1 MIFCRKKPLAHRR
14 VDKRVNTRVHKTE
27 FKRAHESAQ
36 AKPLEKARATEAFRL
51 AALAFFAVMASC
63 TSLPEPDITAQTE
76 SSLPELVFEP
86 ASEAEPTQEYGAF
99 TEEQLYR
106 AIAGELEANSGD
118 IAAAGDSYLDLAL
131 GTKDL
136 GVILRAVQFA
146 SITNDTNAL
155 LQLGLVWASVD
166 PTDPQP
172 QLLLAIEYLEAGAF
186 DRAIPRMARV
196 LELGGSIDF
205 SALSSRTGQLNP
217 RSRAKLIQALEP
229 LLTQFPDD
237 DSLALARVQL
247 LAQSGEYDAALTA
260 LDTARSQVM
269 QIAGTVLLETQ
280 ILQNMGRADDAAR
293 VMRAGV
299 KVFDTDPILRANLA
313 RLYVSQEKFDDA
325 LEQYAILI
333 AQDAENWE
341 AVYAKALV
349 YLEIEEYGEA
359 ESLFQRLNDS
369 GERVDESRY
378 YLATS
383 FERQGQLER
392 AIDNYRLVSIGT
404 NNFLGAQQQATRL
417 SIALGRVDAAHDW
430 LQRVSRG
437 QPRLEVLF
445 INMEAQLLQQAGLP
459 AKAKQLIDRSLNR
472 YPGEV
477 DLLFARVIYFDSIK
491 DLDSSEADLRS
502 IIAIKPDDARA
513 LNHLGY
519 MLADQ
524 TTRYEEALTL
534 LESAIALN
542 PGDPA
547 TTDSLAWAQYKLGRY
562 EDALQNIRRA
572 FAVFP
577 DPEVASHMGEILWV
591 MGRRDEALAVWQRA
605 LEDAPGDPL
614 VTEAMQR
621 LQTQA
626 SQDESG

>member
-1 MIFCRKKPLAHRR
+1 MIFSRKQPLA
-14 VDKRVNTRVHKTE
+14 
-27 FKRAHESAQ
+27 
-36 AKPLEKARATEAFRL
+36 EKACATEAFRL
-51 AALAFFAVMASC
+51 AAFAFFAVMASC
-63 TSLPEPDITAQTE
+63 TSLPEPEIMAQPE
-76 SSLPELVFEP
+76 SSLPKLVSEP
-86 ASEAEPTQEYGAF
+86 ASEAEPNQEYGAF

-106 AIAGELEANSGD
+106 AIVGELEANSGD

-146 SITNDTNAL
+146 SIANDTNAL
-155 LQLGLVWASVD
+155 LQLGLVWASVY

-217 RSRAKLIQALEP
+217 QSRAQLIKALEP
-229 LLTQFPDD
+229 LFTQFPDD
-237 DSLALARVQL
+237 DSLALAQVQL

-260 LDTARSQVM
+260 LDTARAQVT
-269 QIAGTVLLETQ
+269 QTAGTVLLETQ

-299 KVFDTDPILRANLA
+299 KVFDTDPILRASLA
-313 RLYVSQEKFDDA
+313 RLYISQDKFDDA
-325 LEQYAILI
+325 LEQYTILI

-349 YLEIEEYGEA
+349 HLEIEEYGEA
-359 ESLFQRLNDS
+359 ESLFQRLIVS

-417 SIALGRVDAAHDW
+417 SIALGAVDAAHDW

-459 AKAKQLIDRSLNR
+459 AKAKQLLDRSLNR

-491 DLDSSEADLRS
+491 DLASSEADLRS

-577 DPEVASHMGEILWV
+577 DPEVASHMGEILWM

-605 LEDAPGDPL
+605 LEGAPDDPL

-626 SQDESG
+626 SEDESE

>member
-1 MIFCRKKPLAHRR
+1 MIFSRKQPLA
-14 VDKRVNTRVHKTE
+14 
-27 FKRAHESAQ
+27 
-36 AKPLEKARATEAFRL
+36 EKACATEAFRL
-51 AALAFFAVMASC
+51 AAFAFFAVMASC
-63 TSLPEPDITAQTE
+63 TSLPEPEIMAQPE
-76 SSLPELVFEP
+76 SSLPKLVSEP
-86 ASEAEPTQEYGAF
+86 ASEAEPNQEYGAF

-106 AIAGELEANSGD
+106 AIVGELEANSGD

-146 SITNDTNAL
+146 SIANDTNAL

-217 RSRAKLIQALEP
+217 QSRAQLIKALEP
-229 LLTQFPDD
+229 LFTQFPDD
-237 DSLALARVQL
+237 DSLALAQVQL

-260 LDTARSQVM
+260 LDTARAQVT
-269 QIAGTVLLETQ
+269 QTAGTVLLETQ

-299 KVFDTDPILRANLA
+299 KVFDTDPILRASLA
-313 RLYVSQEKFDDA
+313 RLYISQDKFDDA
-325 LEQYAILI
+325 LEQYTILI

-349 YLEIEEYGEA
+349 HLEIEEYGEA
-359 ESLFQRLNDS
+359 ESLFQRLIDS

-404 NNFLGAQQQATRL
+404 KDFLGAQQQATRL
-417 SIALGRVDAAHDW
+417 SIALGAVDAAHDW

-445 INMEAQLLQQAGLP
+445 VNMEAQLLLQASLP
-459 AKAKQLIDRSLNR
+459 AKAKQLLDRSLNR

-491 DLDSSEADLRS
+491 DLASSEADLRS

-577 DPEVASHMGEILWV
+577 DPEVASHMGEILWM

-605 LEDAPGDPL
+605 LEGAPDDPL

-626 SQDESG
+626 SEDESE

>member
-1 MIFCRKKPLAHRR
+1 MIFSRKQPLA
-14 VDKRVNTRVHKTE
+14 
-27 FKRAHESAQ
+27 
-36 AKPLEKARATEAFRL
+36 EKACATEAFRL
-51 AALAFFAVMASC
+51 AAFAFFAVMASC
-63 TSLPEPDITAQTE
+63 TSLPEPEIMAQPE
-76 SSLPELVFEP
+76 SSLPKLVSEP
-86 ASEAEPTQEYGAF
+86 ASEAEPNQEYGAF

-106 AIAGELEANSGD
+106 AIVGELEANSGD

-146 SITNDTNAL
+146 SIANDTNAL

-205 SALSSRTGQLNP
+205 SALSSRTGPLNP
-217 RSRAKLIQALEP
+217 QSRAQLIMALEP

-237 DSLALARVQL
+237 DSLALAQVQL

-260 LDTARSQVM
+260 LDTARAQVT
-269 QIAGTVLLETQ
+269 QTAGTVLLETQ
-280 ILQNMGRADDAAR
+280 ILQNMGRAGDAAR

-299 KVFDTDPILRANLA
+299 KVFDTDPILRASLA
-313 RLYVSQEKFDDA
+313 RLYISQDKFDDA

-349 YLEIEEYGEA
+349 HLEIEEYGEA
-359 ESLFQRLNDS
+359 ESLFQRLIDS
-369 GERVDESRY
+369 GERVDVSRY

-417 SIALGRVDAAHDW
+417 SIALGAVDAAHDW

-459 AKAKQLIDRSLNR
+459 AKAKQLLDRSLNR

-491 DLDSSEADLRS
+491 DLASSEADLRS

-577 DPEVASHMGEILWV
+577 DPEVASHMGEILWM

-605 LEDAPGDPL
+605 LEGAPDDPL

-626 SQDESG
+626 SEDESE

>member
-1 MIFCRKKPLAHRR
+1 MIFSRKQPLA
-14 VDKRVNTRVHKTE
+14 
-27 FKRAHESAQ
+27 
-36 AKPLEKARATEAFRL
+36 EKACATEAFRL
-51 AALAFFAVMASC
+51 AAFAFFAVMASC
-63 TSLPEPDITAQTE
+63 TSLPEPEIMAQPE
-76 SSLPELVFEP
+76 SSLPKLVSEP
-86 ASEAEPTQEYGAF
+86 ASEAEPNQEYGAF

-106 AIAGELEANSGD
+106 AIVGELEANSGD

-146 SITNDTNAL
+146 SIANDTNAL

-217 RSRAKLIQALEP
+217 QSRAQLIKALEP
-229 LLTQFPDD
+229 LFTQFPDD
-237 DSLALARVQL
+237 DSLALAQVQL

-260 LDTARSQVM
+260 LDTARAQVT
-269 QIAGTVLLETQ
+269 QTAGTVLLETQ

-299 KVFDTDPILRANLA
+299 KVFDTDPILRASLA
-313 RLYVSQEKFDDA
+313 RLYISQDKFDDA

-349 YLEIEEYGEA
+349 HLEIEEYGEA
-359 ESLFQRLNDS
+359 ESLFQRLIVS

-417 SIALGRVDAAHDW
+417 SIALGAVDAAHDW

-459 AKAKQLIDRSLNR
+459 AKAKQLLDRSLNR

-491 DLDSSEADLRS
+491 DLASSEADLRS

-577 DPEVASHMGEILWV
+577 DPEVASHMGEILWM

-605 LEDAPGDPL
+605 LEGAPDDPL

-626 SQDESG
+626 SEDESE

>member
-1 MIFCRKKPLAHRR
+1 MIFSRKQPLA
-14 VDKRVNTRVHKTE
+14 
-27 FKRAHESAQ
+27 
-36 AKPLEKARATEAFRL
+36 EKACATEAFRL
-51 AALAFFAVMASC
+51 AAFAFFAIMASC
-63 TSLPEPDITAQTE
+63 TSLPEPEIMAQPE
-76 SSLPELVFEP
+76 SSLPKLVSEP
-86 ASEAEPTQEYGAF
+86 ASEAEPNQEYGAF

-106 AIAGELEANSGD
+106 AIVGELEANSGD

-146 SITNDTNAL
+146 SIANDTNAL
-155 LQLGLVWASVD
+155 LQLGLVWASVY

-217 RSRAKLIQALEP
+217 QSHAQLIKALEP
-229 LLTQFPDD
+229 LFTQFPDD
-237 DSLALARVQL
+237 DSLALAQVQL

-260 LDTARSQVM
+260 LDTARAQVT
-269 QIAGTVLLETQ
+269 QTAGTVLLETQ

-299 KVFDTDPILRANLA
+299 KVFDTDPILRASLA
-313 RLYVSQEKFDDA
+313 RLYISQDKFDDA
-325 LEQYAILI
+325 LEQYTILI

-349 YLEIEEYGEA
+349 HLEIEEYGEA
-359 ESLFQRLNDS
+359 ESLFQRLIDS

-404 NNFLGAQQQATRL
+404 KDFLGAQQQATRL
-417 SIALGRVDAAHDW
+417 SIALGAVDAAHDW

-445 INMEAQLLQQAGLP
+445 VNMEAQLLLQASLP
-459 AKAKQLIDRSLNR
+459 AKAKQLLDRSLNR

-491 DLDSSEADLRS
+491 DLASSEADLRS

-577 DPEVASHMGEILWV
+577 DPEVASHMGEILWM

-605 LEDAPGDPL
+605 LEGAPDDPL

-626 SQDESG
+626 SEDESE

>member
-1 MIFCRKKPLAHRR
+1 MIFSRKQPLA
-14 VDKRVNTRVHKTE
+14 
-27 FKRAHESAQ
+27 
-36 AKPLEKARATEAFRL
+36 EKACATEAFRL
-51 AALAFFAVMASC
+51 AAFAFFAVLASC
-63 TSLPEPDITAQTE
+63 TSLPKPKIMAQPE
-76 SSLPELVFEP
+76 SSLPELVSEP
-86 ASEAEPTQEYGAF
+86 ASEAEPNQEYGAF

-106 AIAGELEANSGD
+106 AIVGELEANSGD

-146 SITNDTNAL
+146 SIANDTNAL

-217 RSRAKLIQALEP
+217 QSRAQLIKALEP

-237 DSLALARVQL
+237 DSLALAQVQL

-260 LDTARSQVM
+260 LDTARAQVT
-269 QIAGTVLLETQ
+269 QTAGTVLLETQ

-293 VMRAGV
+293 AMRAGV
-299 KVFDTDPILRANLA
+299 KVFDTDPILRASLA
-313 RLYVSQEKFDDA
+313 RLYISQDKFDDA

-349 YLEIEEYGEA
+349 HLEIEEYGEA
-359 ESLFQRLNDS
+359 ESLFQRLIDS

-383 FERQGQLER
+383 FERQGQIER

-417 SIALGRVDAAHDW
+417 SIALGAVDAAHDW

-459 AKAKQLIDRSLNR
+459 AKAKQLLDRSLNR

-491 DLDSSEADLRS
+491 DLASSEADLRS

-562 EDALQNIRRA
+562 EEALQNIRRA

-577 DPEVASHMGEILWV
+577 DPEVASHMGEILWM

-605 LEDAPGDPL
+605 LEGAPDDPL

-626 SQDESG
+626 SEDESE

>member
-1 MIFCRKKPLAHRR
+1 MIFSRKQPLA
-14 VDKRVNTRVHKTE
+14 
-27 FKRAHESAQ
+27 
-36 AKPLEKARATEAFRL
+36 EKACATEAFRIS
-51 AALAFFAVMASC
+51 AFAFFAVMASC
-63 TSLPEPDITAQTE
+63 TSLPEPEIMAQPE
-76 SSLPELVFEP
+76 SSLPKLVSEP
-86 ASEAEPTQEYGAF
+86 ASEAEPNQEYGAF

-106 AIAGELEANSGD
+106 AIVGELEANSGD

-146 SITNDTNAL
+146 SIANDTNAL

-217 RSRAKLIQALEP
+217 QSRAQLIKALEP

-237 DSLALARVQL
+237 DSLALAQVQL

-260 LDTARSQVM
+260 LDTARAQVT
-269 QIAGTVLLETQ
+269 QTAGTVLLETQ

-299 KVFDTDPILRANLA
+299 KVFDTDPILRASLA
-313 RLYVSQEKFDDA
+313 RLYISQDKFDDA
-325 LEQYAILI
+325 LEQYAILL

-349 YLEIEEYGEA
+349 HLEIEEYGEA
-359 ESLFQRLNDS
+359 ESLFQRLIDS

-417 SIALGRVDAAHDW
+417 SIALGAVDAAHDW

-459 AKAKQLIDRSLNR
+459 AKAKQLLDRSLNR

-491 DLDSSEADLRS
+491 DLASSEADLRS

-577 DPEVASHMGEILWV
+577 DPEVASHMGEILWM

-605 LEDAPGDPL
+605 LEGAPDDPL

-621 LQTQA
+621 LQTQT
-626 SQDESG
+626 SEDESE

>member
-1 MIFCRKKPLAHRR
+1 MIFSRKQPLA
-14 VDKRVNTRVHKTE
+14 
-27 FKRAHESAQ
+27 
-36 AKPLEKARATEAFRL
+36 EKACATEAFRL
-51 AALAFFAVMASC
+51 AAFAFFAVMASC
-63 TSLPEPDITAQTE
+63 TSLPEPEIMAQPE
-76 SSLPELVFEP
+76 SSLPKLVSEP
-86 ASEAEPTQEYGAF
+86 ASEAEPNQEYGAF

-106 AIAGELEANSGD
+106 AIVGELEANSGD

-146 SITNDTNAL
+146 SIANDTNAL

-217 RSRAKLIQALEP
+217 QSRAQLIKALEP
-229 LLTQFPDD
+229 LFTQFPDD
-237 DSLALARVQL
+237 DSLALAQVQL

-260 LDTARSQVM
+260 LDTARAQVT
-269 QIAGTVLLETQ
+269 QTAGTVLLETQ

-299 KVFDTDPILRANLA
+299 KVFDTDPILRASLA
-313 RLYVSQEKFDDA
+313 RLYISQDKFDDA
-325 LEQYAILI
+325 LEQYTILI

-349 YLEIEEYGEA
+349 HLEIEEYGEA
-359 ESLFQRLNDS
+359 ESLFQRLIVS

-417 SIALGRVDAAHDW
+417 SIALGAVDAAHDW

-459 AKAKQLIDRSLNR
+459 AKAKQLLDRSLNR

-477 DLLFARVIYFDSIK
+477 DLLFARVIYFDSIA
-491 DLDSSEADLRS
+491 DLASSEADLRS

-577 DPEVASHMGEILWV
+577 DPEVASHMGEILWM

-605 LEDAPGDPL
+605 LEGAPDDPL

-626 SQDESG
+626 SEDESE

>member
-1 MIFCRKKPLAHRR
+1 MIFSRKQPLA
-14 VDKRVNTRVHKTE
+14 
-27 FKRAHESAQ
+27 
-36 AKPLEKARATEAFRL
+36 EKACATEAFRL
-51 AALAFFAVMASC
+51 AAFAFFAVMASC
-63 TSLPEPDITAQTE
+63 TSLPEPEIMAQPE
-76 SSLPELVFEP
+76 SSLPKLVSEP
-86 ASEAEPTQEYGAF
+86 ASEAEPNQEYGAF

-106 AIAGELEANSGD
+106 AIVGELEANSGD

-146 SITNDTNAL
+146 SIANDTNAL

-217 RSRAKLIQALEP
+217 QSRAQLIKALEP
-229 LLTQFPDD
+229 LFTQFPDD
-237 DSLALARVQL
+237 DSLALAQVQL

-260 LDTARSQVM
+260 LDTARAQVT
-269 QIAGTVLLETQ
+269 QTAGTVLLETQ

-299 KVFDTDPILRANLA
+299 KVFDTDPILRASLA
-313 RLYVSQEKFDDA
+313 RLYISQDKFDDA
-325 LEQYAILI
+325 LEQYTILI

-349 YLEIEEYGEA
+349 HLEIEEYGEA
-359 ESLFQRLNDS
+359 ESLFQRLIDS

-417 SIALGRVDAAHDW
+417 SIALGAVDAAHDW

-459 AKAKQLIDRSLNR
+459 AKAKQLLDRSLNR

-491 DLDSSEADLRS
+491 DLASSEADLRS

-577 DPEVASHMGEILWV
+577 DPEVASHMGEILWM

-605 LEDAPGDPL
+605 LEGAPDDPL

-626 SQDESG
+626 SEDESE

>member
-1 MIFCRKKPLAHRR
+1 MIFSRKQPLA
-14 VDKRVNTRVHKTE
+14 
-27 FKRAHESAQ
+27 
-36 AKPLEKARATEAFRL
+36 EKACATEAFRL
-51 AALAFFAVMASC
+51 AAFAFFAVLASC
-63 TSLPEPDITAQTE
+63 TSLPKPDIMAQPE
-76 SSLPELVFEP
+76 SSLPELVSEP
-86 ASEAEPTQEYGAF
+86 ASEAEPNQEYGAF

-106 AIAGELEANSGD
+106 AIVGELEANSGD

-146 SITNDTNAL
+146 SIANDTNAL

-166 PTDPQP
+166 PADPQP

-217 RSRAKLIQALEP
+217 QSRAQLIRALEP

-237 DSLALARVQL
+237 DSLALAQVQL

-260 LDTARSQVM
+260 LDTARAQVT
-269 QIAGTVLLETQ
+269 QTAGTVLLETQ

-299 KVFDTDPILRANLA
+299 KVFDTDPILRASLA
-313 RLYVSQEKFDDA
+313 RLYISQDKFDDA

-349 YLEIEEYGEA
+349 HLEIEEYGEA
-359 ESLFQRLNDS
+359 ESLFQRLIDS

-417 SIALGRVDAAHDW
+417 SIALGAVDAAHDW

-459 AKAKQLIDRSLNR
+459 AKAKQLLDRSLNR

-491 DLDSSEADLRS
+491 DLASS
-502 IIAIKPDDARA
+502 
-513 LNHLGY
+513 
-519 MLADQ
+519 
-524 TTRYEEALTL
+524 
-534 LESAIALN
+534 
-542 PGDPA
+542 
-547 TTDSLAWAQYKLGRY
+547 
-562 EDALQNIRRA
+562 
-572 FAVFP
+572 
-577 DPEVASHMGEILWV
+577 
-591 MGRRDEALAVWQRA
+591 
-605 LEDAPGDPL
+605 
-614 VTEAMQR
+614 
-621 LQTQA
+621 
-626 SQDESG
+626 

>member
-1 MIFCRKKPLAHRR
+1 MIFSRKQPLA
-14 VDKRVNTRVHKTE
+14 
-27 FKRAHESAQ
+27 
-36 AKPLEKARATEAFRL
+36 EKACATEAFRL
-51 AALAFFAVMASC
+51 AAFAFFAVMASC
-63 TSLPEPDITAQTE
+63 TSLPEPEIMAQPE
-76 SSLPELVFEP
+76 SSLPKLVSEP
-86 ASEAEPTQEYGAF
+86 ASEAEPNQEYGAF

-106 AIAGELEANSGD
+106 AIVGELEANSGD

-146 SITNDTNAL
+146 SIANDTNAL

-217 RSRAKLIQALEP
+217 QSRAQLIKALEP
-229 LLTQFPDD
+229 LFTQFPDD
-237 DSLALARVQL
+237 DSLALAQVQL

-260 LDTARSQVM
+260 LDTARAQVT
-269 QIAGTVLLETQ
+269 QTAGTVLLETQ

-299 KVFDTDPILRANLA
+299 KVFDTDPILRASLA
-313 RLYVSQEKFDDA
+313 RLYISQDKFDDA
-325 LEQYAILI
+325 LEQYTILI

-349 YLEIEEYGEA
+349 HLEIEEYGEA
-359 ESLFQRLNDS
+359 ESLFQRLIDS

-383 FERQGQLER
+383 FEQQGQLER

-417 SIALGRVDAAHDW
+417 SIALGAVDAAHDW

-459 AKAKQLIDRSLNR
+459 AKAKQLLDRSLNR

-491 DLDSSEADLRS
+491 DLASSEADLRS

-577 DPEVASHMGEILWV
+577 DPEVASHMGEILWM

-605 LEDAPGDPL
+605 LEGAPDDPL

-621 LQTQA
+621 LQTQT
-626 SQDESG
+626 SEDESE

>member
-1 MIFCRKKPLAHRR
+1 MIFSRKQPLA
-14 VDKRVNTRVHKTE
+14 
-27 FKRAHESAQ
+27 
-36 AKPLEKARATEAFRL
+36 EKACATEAFRL
-51 AALAFFAVMASC
+51 AAFAFFAVMASC
-63 TSLPEPDITAQTE
+63 TSLPEPEIMAQPE
-76 SSLPELVFEP
+76 SSLPKLVSEP
-86 ASEAEPTQEYGAF
+86 ASEAEPNQEYGAF

-106 AIAGELEANSGD
+106 AIVGELEANSGD

-146 SITNDTNAL
+146 SIANDTNAL

-217 RSRAKLIQALEP
+217 QSRAQLIKALEP
-229 LLTQFPDD
+229 LFTQFPDD
-237 DSLALARVQL
+237 DSLALTQVQL

-260 LDTARSQVM
+260 LDTARAQVT
-269 QIAGTVLLETQ
+269 QTAGTVLLETQ

-299 KVFDTDPILRANLA
+299 KVFDTDPILRASLA
-313 RLYVSQEKFDDA
+313 RLYISQDKFDDA
-325 LEQYAILI
+325 LEQYTILI

-349 YLEIEEYGEA
+349 HLEIEEYGEA
-359 ESLFQRLNDS
+359 ESLFQRLIVS

-417 SIALGRVDAAHDW
+417 SIALGAVDAAHDW

-459 AKAKQLIDRSLNR
+459 AKAKQLLDRSLNR

-491 DLDSSEADLRS
+491 DLASSEADLRS

-534 LESAIALN
+534 LENAIALN

-562 EDALQNIRRA
+562 EEALQNIRRA

-577 DPEVASHMGEILWV
+577 DPEVASHMGEILWM
-591 MGRRDEALAVWQRA
+591 MGRRDEALAVWRRA
-605 LEDAPGDPL
+605 LEDAPDDPL

-626 SQDESG
+626 SEDESE

>member
-1 MIFCRKKPLAHRR
+1 MIFSRKQPLA
-14 VDKRVNTRVHKTE
+14 
-27 FKRAHESAQ
+27 
-36 AKPLEKARATEAFRL
+36 EKACATEAFRL
-51 AALAFFAVMASC
+51 AAFAFFAVMASC
-63 TSLPEPDITAQTE
+63 TSLPEPEIMAQPE
-76 SSLPELVFEP
+76 SSLPKLVSEP
-86 ASEAEPTQEYGAF
+86 ASEAEPNQEYGAF

-106 AIAGELEANSGD
+106 AIVGELEANSGD

-146 SITNDTNAL
+146 SIANDTNAL

-217 RSRAKLIQALEP
+217 QSRAQLIKALEP
-229 LLTQFPDD
+229 LFTQFPDD
-237 DSLALARVQL
+237 DSLALAQVQL

-260 LDTARSQVM
+260 LDTARAQVT
-269 QIAGTVLLETQ
+269 QTAGTVLLETQ

-299 KVFDTDPILRANLA
+299 KVFDTDPILRASLA
-313 RLYVSQEKFDDA
+313 RLYISQDKFDDA
-325 LEQYAILI
+325 LEQYTILI

-349 YLEIEEYGEA
+349 HLEIEEYGEA
-359 ESLFQRLNDS
+359 ESLFQRLIVS

-417 SIALGRVDAAHDW
+417 SIALGAVDAAHDW

-437 QPRLEVLF
+437 QPRLEVLV

-459 AKAKQLIDRSLNR
+459 AKAKQLLDRSLNR

-491 DLDSSEADLRS
+491 DLASSEADLRS

-562 EDALQNIRRA
+562 EEALQNIRRA

-577 DPEVASHMGEILWV
+577 DPEVASHMGEILWM
-591 MGRRDEALAVWQRA
+591 MGRRDEALAVWRRA
-605 LEDAPGDPL
+605 LEDAPDDPL

-621 LQTQA
+621 LQNQV
-626 SQDESG
+626 SKDKSE

>member
-1 MIFCRKKPLAHRR
+1 MIFSRKQPLA
-14 VDKRVNTRVHKTE
+14 
-27 FKRAHESAQ
+27 
-36 AKPLEKARATEAFRL
+36 EKACATEAFRL
-51 AALAFFAVMASC
+51 AAFAFFAVMASC
-63 TSLPEPDITAQTE
+63 TSLPEPEIMAQPE
-76 SSLPELVFEP
+76 SSLPKLVSEP
-86 ASEAEPTQEYGAF
+86 ASEAEPNQEYGAF

-106 AIAGELEANSGD
+106 AIVGELEANSGD

-146 SITNDTNAL
+146 SIANDTNAL

-217 RSRAKLIQALEP
+217 QSRAQLIKALEP

-237 DSLALARVQL
+237 DSLALAQVQL

-260 LDTARSQVM
+260 LDTARAQVT
-269 QIAGTVLLETQ
+269 QTAGTVLLETQ

-299 KVFDTDPILRANLA
+299 KVFDTDPILRASLA
-313 RLYVSQEKFDDA
+313 RLYISQDKFDDA

-349 YLEIEEYGEA
+349 HLEIEEYGEA
-359 ESLFQRLNDS
+359 ESLFQRLIVS

-417 SIALGRVDAAHDW
+417 SIALGAVDAAHDW

-459 AKAKQLIDRSLNR
+459 AKAKQLLDRSLNR

-491 DLDSSEADLRS
+491 DLASSEADLRS

-534 LESAIALN
+534 LENAIALN

-577 DPEVASHMGEILWV
+577 DPEVASHMGEILWM

-605 LEDAPGDPL
+605 LEGAPDDPL

-626 SQDESG
+626 SEDESE

>member
-1 MIFCRKKPLAHRR
+1 MIFSRKQPLA
-14 VDKRVNTRVHKTE
+14 
-27 FKRAHESAQ
+27 
-36 AKPLEKARATEAFRL
+36 EKACATEAFRL
-51 AALAFFAVMASC
+51 AAFAFFAVLASC
-63 TSLPEPDITAQTE
+63 TSLPKPDIMAQPE
-76 SSLPELVFEP
+76 SSLPELVSEP
-86 ASEAEPTQEYGAF
+86 ASEAEPNQEYGAF

-106 AIAGELEANSGD
+106 AIVGELEANSGD

-146 SITNDTNAL
+146 SIANDTNAL

-166 PTDPQP
+166 PADPQP

-186 DRAIPRMARV
+186 DRAIPRMARA

-217 RSRAKLIQALEP
+217 QSRAQLIRALEP

-237 DSLALARVQL
+237 DSLALAQVQL

-260 LDTARSQVM
+260 LDTARAQVT
-269 QIAGTVLLETQ
+269 QTAGTVLLETQ
-280 ILQNMGRADDAAR
+280 ILQNMGRADDASR

-299 KVFDTDPILRANLA
+299 KVFDTDPILRASLA
-313 RLYVSQEKFDDA
+313 RLYISQDKFDDA

-349 YLEIEEYGEA
+349 HLEIEEYGEA
-359 ESLFQRLNDS
+359 ESLFQRLIDS

-417 SIALGRVDAAHDW
+417 SIALGAVDAAHYW

-459 AKAKQLIDRSLNR
+459 AKAKQLLDRSLNR

-491 DLDSSEADLRS
+491 DLASSEADLRS

-542 PGDPA
+542 PGYPA
-547 TTDSLAWAQYKLGRY
+547 TTDSLALAQYKLGRY

-577 DPEVASHMGEILWV
+577 DPEVASHMGEILWM

-605 LEDAPGDPL
+605 LEGAPDDPL

-626 SQDESG
+626 SEDESE

>member
-1 MIFCRKKPLAHRR
+1 MIFSRKQPLA
-14 VDKRVNTRVHKTE
+14 
-27 FKRAHESAQ
+27 
-36 AKPLEKARATEAFRL
+36 EKACATEAFRL
-51 AALAFFAVMASC
+51 AAFAFFAVMASC
-63 TSLPEPDITAQTE
+63 TSLPEPEIMAQPE
-76 SSLPELVFEP
+76 SSLPKLVSEP
-86 ASEAEPTQEYGAF
+86 ASEAEPNQEYGAF

-106 AIAGELEANSGD
+106 AIVGELEANSGD

-146 SITNDTNAL
+146 SIANDTNAL

-205 SALSSRTGQLNP
+205 SALSSRTGPLNP
-217 RSRAKLIQALEP
+217 QSRAQLIMALEP

-237 DSLALARVQL
+237 DSLALAQVQL

-260 LDTARSQVM
+260 LDTARAQVT
-269 QIAGTVLLETQ
+269 QTAGTVLLETQ
-280 ILQNMGRADDAAR
+280 ILQNMGRAGDAAR

-299 KVFDTDPILRANLA
+299 KVFDTDPILRASLA
-313 RLYVSQEKFDDA
+313 RLYISQDKFDDA

-349 YLEIEEYGEA
+349 HLEIEEYGEA
-359 ESLFQRLNDS
+359 ESLFQRLIDS
-369 GERVDESRY
+369 GERVDVSRY

-417 SIALGRVDAAHDW
+417 SIALGAADAAHDW
-430 LQRVSRG
+430 LQRASRG

-459 AKAKQLIDRSLNR
+459 AKAKQLLDRSLNR

-491 DLDSSEADLRS
+491 DLASSEADLRS

-577 DPEVASHMGEILWV
+577 DPEVASHMGEILWM

-605 LEDAPGDPL
+605 LEGAPDDPL

-626 SQDESG
+626 SEDESE

>member
-1 MIFCRKKPLAHRR
+1 MIFSRKQPLA
-14 VDKRVNTRVHKTE
+14 
-27 FKRAHESAQ
+27 
-36 AKPLEKARATEAFRL
+36 EKACATEAFRL
-51 AALAFFAVMASC
+51 AAFAFFAVMASC
-63 TSLPEPDITAQTE
+63 TSLPEPEIMAQPE
-76 SSLPELVFEP
+76 SSLPKLVSEP
-86 ASEAEPTQEYGAF
+86 ASEAEPNQEYGAF

-106 AIAGELEANSGD
+106 AIVGELEANSGD

-146 SITNDTNAL
+146 SIANDTNAL

-217 RSRAKLIQALEP
+217 QSRAQLIMALEP

-237 DSLALARVQL
+237 DSLALAQVQL

-260 LDTARSQVM
+260 LDTARAQVT
-269 QIAGTVLLETQ
+269 QTAGTVLLETQ

-299 KVFDTDPILRANLA
+299 KVFDTDPILRASLA
-313 RLYVSQEKFDDA
+313 RLYISQDKFDDA

-349 YLEIEEYGEA
+349 HLEIEEYGEA
-359 ESLFQRLNDS
+359 ESLFQRLIDS

-417 SIALGRVDAAHDW
+417 SIALGAVDAAHDW

-445 INMEAQLLQQAGLP
+445 INMEAQLLQQASLP
-459 AKAKQLIDRSLNR
+459 AKAKQLLDRSLNR

-491 DLDSSEADLRS
+491 DLASSEADLRS

-524 TTRYEEALTL
+524 TTRYKESLTL

-577 DPEVASHMGEILWV
+577 DPEVASHMGEILWM

-605 LEDAPGDPL
+605 LEGAPDDPL

-626 SQDESG
+626 SEDESE

>member
-1 MIFCRKKPLAHRR
+1 MIFSRKQPLA
-14 VDKRVNTRVHKTE
+14 
-27 FKRAHESAQ
+27 
-36 AKPLEKARATEAFRL
+36 EKACATEAFRL
-51 AALAFFAVMASC
+51 AAFAFFAVLASC
-63 TSLPEPDITAQTE
+63 TSLPKPEIMAQPE
-76 SSLPELVFEP
+76 SSLPDLVSEP
-86 ASEAEPTQEYGAF
+86 ASEAEPNQEYGAF

-106 AIAGELEANSGD
+106 AIVGELEANSGD

-146 SITNDTNAL
+146 SIANDTNAL

-196 LELGGSIDF
+196 LELGGSMDF

-217 RSRAKLIQALEP
+217 QSRALLIKALEP

-237 DSLALARVQL
+237 DSLALAQVQL

-260 LDTARSQVM
+260 LDTARAQVT
-269 QIAGTVLLETQ
+269 QTAGTVLLETQ

-299 KVFDTDPILRANLA
+299 KVFDTDPILRASLA
-313 RLYVSQEKFDDA
+313 RLYISQDKFDDA
-325 LEQYAILI
+325 LGQYAILI

-349 YLEIEEYGEA
+349 HLEIEEYGEA
-359 ESLFQRLNDS
+359 ESLFQRLIDS

-417 SIALGRVDAAHDW
+417 SIALGAVDAAHDW

-459 AKAKQLIDRSLNR
+459 AKAKQLLDRSLNR

-491 DLDSSEADLRS
+491 DLASSEADLRS

-562 EDALQNIRRA
+562 EEALQNIRRA

-577 DPEVASHMGEILWV
+577 DPEVASHMGEILWM

-605 LEDAPGDPL
+605 LEGAPDDPL

-626 SQDESG
+626 SEDESE

>member
-1 MIFCRKKPLAHRR
+1 MIFPRKQLLA
-14 VDKRVNTRVHKTE
+14 
-27 FKRAHESAQ
+27 
-36 AKPLEKARATEAFRL
+36 EKARATEAFRL
-51 AALAFFAVMASC
+51 ATLAFFAVMASC
-63 TSLPEPDITAQTE
+63 TSLPEPEIMAQPE
-76 SSLPELVFEP
+76 SSLPKLVSEP
-86 ASEAEPTQEYGAF
+86 ASEAEPNQEYGAF

-106 AIAGELEANSGD
+106 AIVGELEANSGD

-146 SITNDTNAL
+146 SIANDTNAL
-155 LQLGLVWASVD
+155 LQLGLVWASVY

-217 RSRAKLIQALEP
+217 QSRAQLIKALEP
-229 LLTQFPDD
+229 LFTQFPDD
-237 DSLALARVQL
+237 DSLALAQVQL

-260 LDTARSQVM
+260 LDTARARVTQT
-269 QIAGTVLLETQ
+269 AGTVLLETQ

-299 KVFDTDPILRANLA
+299 KVFDTDPILRASLA
-313 RLYVSQEKFDDA
+313 RLYISQGKFDDA

-349 YLEIEEYGEA
+349 HLEIEEYGEA
-359 ESLFQRLNDS
+359 ESLFQRLIDS

-417 SIALGRVDAAHDW
+417 SIALGAVDAAHDW

-445 INMEAQLLQQAGLP
+445 VNMEAQLLLQASLP
-459 AKAKQLIDRSLNR
+459 AKAKQLLDRSLNR

-491 DLDSSEADLRS
+491 DLASSEADLRS

-577 DPEVASHMGEILWV
+577 DPEVASHMGEILWM

-605 LEDAPGDPL
+605 LEGAPDDPL

-626 SQDESG
+626 SEDESE

>member
-1 MIFCRKKPLAHRR
+1 MIFSRKQPLA
-14 VDKRVNTRVHKTE
+14 
-27 FKRAHESAQ
+27 
-36 AKPLEKARATEAFRL
+36 EKACATEAFRL
-51 AALAFFAVMASC
+51 AAFAFFAVMASC
-63 TSLPEPDITAQTE
+63 TSLPEPEIMAQPE
-76 SSLPELVFEP
+76 SSLPKLVSEP
-86 ASEAEPTQEYGAF
+86 ASEAEPNQEYGAF

-106 AIAGELEANSGD
+106 AIVGELEANSGD

-146 SITNDTNAL
+146 SIANDTNAL

-217 RSRAKLIQALEP
+217 QSRAQLIKALEP
-229 LLTQFPDD
+229 LFTQFPDD
-237 DSLALARVQL
+237 DSLALAQVQL

-260 LDTARSQVM
+260 LDTARAQVT
-269 QIAGTVLLETQ
+269 QTAGTVLLETQ

-299 KVFDTDPILRANLA
+299 KVFDTDPILRASLA
-313 RLYVSQEKFDDA
+313 RLYISQDKFDDA

-349 YLEIEEYGEA
+349 HLEIEEYGEA
-359 ESLFQRLNDS
+359 ESLFQRLIDS

-383 FERQGQLER
+383 FEQQGQLER

-417 SIALGRVDAAHDW
+417 SIALGAVDAAHDW

-459 AKAKQLIDRSLNR
+459 AKAKQLLDRSLNR

-491 DLDSSEADLRS
+491 DLASSEADLRS

-577 DPEVASHMGEILWV
+577 DPEVASHMGEILWM

-605 LEDAPGDPL
+605 LEGAPDDPL

-621 LQTQA
+621 LQTQT
-626 SQDESG
+626 SEDESE

>member
-1 MIFCRKKPLAHRR
+1 MIFSRKQPLA
-14 VDKRVNTRVHKTE
+14 
-27 FKRAHESAQ
+27 
-36 AKPLEKARATEAFRL
+36 EKACATEAFRL
-51 AALAFFAVMASC
+51 AAFAFFAVMASC
-63 TSLPEPDITAQTE
+63 TSLPEPEIMAQPE
-76 SSLPELVFEP
+76 SSLPKLVSEP
-86 ASEAEPTQEYGAF
+86 ASEAEPNQEYGAF

-106 AIAGELEANSGD
+106 AIVGELEANSGD

-146 SITNDTNAL
+146 SIANDTNAL
-155 LQLGLVWASVD
+155 LQLGLVWASVY

-217 RSRAKLIQALEP
+217 QSRAQLIKALEP

-237 DSLALARVQL
+237 DSLALAQVQL

-260 LDTARSQVM
+260 LDTARARVTQT
-269 QIAGTVLLETQ
+269 AGTVLLETQ

-299 KVFDTDPILRANLA
+299 KVFDTDPILRASLA
-313 RLYVSQEKFDDA
+313 RLYISQDKFDDA

-349 YLEIEEYGEA
+349 HLEIEEYGEA
-359 ESLFQRLNDS
+359 ESLFQRLIVS

-417 SIALGRVDAAHDW
+417 SIALGAVDAAHDW

-445 INMEAQLLQQAGLP
+445 INMEAQLLLQASLP
-459 AKAKQLIDRSLNR
+459 AKAKQLLDRSLNR

-491 DLDSSEADLRS
+491 DLASSEADLRS

-519 MLADQ
+519 MLANQ
-524 TTRYEEALTL
+524 TTRYKESLTL

-577 DPEVASHMGEILWV
+577 DPEVASHMGEILWM

-605 LEDAPGDPL
+605 LEGAPDDPL

-626 SQDESG
+626 SEDESE

>member
-1 MIFCRKKPLAHRR
+1 MIFSRKQPLA
-14 VDKRVNTRVHKTE
+14 
-27 FKRAHESAQ
+27 
-36 AKPLEKARATEAFRL
+36 EKACATEAFRL
-51 AALAFFAVMASC
+51 AAFAFFAVMASC
-63 TSLPEPDITAQTE
+63 TSLPEPEIMAQPE
-76 SSLPELVFEP
+76 SSLPKLVSEP
-86 ASEAEPTQEYGAF
+86 ASEAEPNQEYGAF

-106 AIAGELEANSGD
+106 AIVGELEANSGD

-146 SITNDTNAL
+146 SIANDTNAL

-217 RSRAKLIQALEP
+217 QSRAQLIKALEP
-229 LLTQFPDD
+229 LFTQFPDD
-237 DSLALARVQL
+237 DSLALAQVQL

-260 LDTARSQVM
+260 LDTARAQVT
-269 QIAGTVLLETQ
+269 QTAGTVLLETQ

-299 KVFDTDPILRANLA
+299 KVFDTDPILRASLA
-313 RLYVSQEKFDDA
+313 RLYISQDKFDDA

-349 YLEIEEYGEA
+349 HLEIEEYGEA
-359 ESLFQRLNDS
+359 ESLFQRLIDS

-383 FERQGQLER
+383 FEQQGQLER

-417 SIALGRVDAAHDW
+417 SIALGAVDAAHDW

-445 INMEAQLLQQAGLP
+445 INMEAQLLQQASLP
-459 AKAKQLIDRSLNR
+459 AKAKQLLDRSLNR

-491 DLDSSEADLRS
+491 DLASSEADLRS

-577 DPEVASHMGEILWV
+577 DPEVASHMGEILWM

-605 LEDAPGDPL
+605 LEGAPDDPL

-621 LQTQA
+621 LQTQT
-626 SQDESG
+626 SEDESE

>member
-1 MIFCRKKPLAHRR
+1 MIFSRKQPLA
-14 VDKRVNTRVHKTE
+14 
-27 FKRAHESAQ
+27 
-36 AKPLEKARATEAFRL
+36 EKACATEAFRL
-51 AALAFFAVMASC
+51 AAFAFFAVLASC
-63 TSLPEPDITAQTE
+63 TSLPKPEIMAQPE
-76 SSLPELVFEP
+76 SSLPELVSEP
-86 ASEAEPTQEYGAF
+86 ASEAEPNQEYGAF

-106 AIAGELEANSGD
+106 AIVGELEANSGD

-146 SITNDTNAL
+146 SIANDTNAL

-217 RSRAKLIQALEP
+217 QSRAQLIKALKP
-229 LLTQFPDD
+229 LLTQFTDD
-237 DSLALARVQL
+237 DSLALAQVQL

-260 LDTARSQVM
+260 LDTARAQVT
-269 QIAGTVLLETQ
+269 QTAGTVLLETQ

-293 VMRAGV
+293 AMRAGV
-299 KVFDTDPILRANLA
+299 KVFDTDPILRASLA
-313 RLYVSQEKFDDA
+313 RLYISQDKFDDA

-349 YLEIEEYGEA
+349 HLEIEEYGEA
-359 ESLFQRLNDS
+359 ESLFQRLIDS

-417 SIALGRVDAAHDW
+417 SIALGAVDAAHDW

-459 AKAKQLIDRSLNR
+459 AKAKQLLDRSLNR

-491 DLDSSEADLRS
+491 DLASSEADLRS

-562 EDALQNIRRA
+562 EEALQNIRRA

-577 DPEVASHMGEILWV
+577 DPEVASHMGEILWM
-591 MGRRDEALAVWQRA
+591 MGRRNEALAVWQRA
-605 LEDAPGDPL
+605 LEGAPDDPL

-626 SQDESG
+626 SEDESE

>member
-1 MIFCRKKPLAHRR
+1 MIFSRKQPLA
-14 VDKRVNTRVHKTE
+14 
-27 FKRAHESAQ
+27 
-36 AKPLEKARATEAFRL
+36 EKACATEAFRL
-51 AALAFFAVMASC
+51 AAFAFFAVMASC
-63 TSLPEPDITAQTE
+63 TSLPEPEIMAQPE
-76 SSLPELVFEP
+76 SSLPKLVSEP
-86 ASEAEPTQEYGAF
+86 ASEAEPNQEYGAF

-106 AIAGELEANSGD
+106 AIVGELEANSGD

-146 SITNDTNAL
+146 SIANDTNAL

-217 RSRAKLIQALEP
+217 QSRAQLIKALEP
-229 LLTQFPDD
+229 LFTQFPDD
-237 DSLALARVQL
+237 DSLALTQVQL

-260 LDTARSQVM
+260 LDTARAQVT
-269 QIAGTVLLETQ
+269 QTAGTVLLETQ

-299 KVFDTDPILRANLA
+299 KVFDTDPILRASLA
-313 RLYVSQEKFDDA
+313 RLYISQDKFDDA
-325 LEQYAILI
+325 LEQYTILI

-349 YLEIEEYGEA
+349 HLEIEEYGEA
-359 ESLFQRLNDS
+359 ESLFQRLIDS

-417 SIALGRVDAAHDW
+417 SIALGAVDAAHDW

-459 AKAKQLIDRSLNR
+459 AKAKQLLDRSLNR

-491 DLDSSEADLRS
+491 DLASSEADLRS

-577 DPEVASHMGEILWV
+577 DPEVASHMGEILWM

-605 LEDAPGDPL
+605 LEGAPDDPL

-626 SQDESG
+626 SEDESE

>member
-1 MIFCRKKPLAHRR
+1 MIFSRKQPLA
-14 VDKRVNTRVHKTE
+14 
-27 FKRAHESAQ
+27 
-36 AKPLEKARATEAFRL
+36 EKACATEAFRL
-51 AALAFFAVMASC
+51 AAFAFFAVMASC
-63 TSLPEPDITAQTE
+63 TSLPEPEIMAQPE
-76 SSLPELVFEP
+76 SSLPKLVSEP
-86 ASEAEPTQEYGAF
+86 ASEAEPNQEYGAF

-106 AIAGELEANSGD
+106 AIVGELEANSGD

-136 GVILRAVQFA
+136 GVILRAMQFA
-146 SITNDTNAL
+146 SIANDSNAL
-155 LQLGLVWASVD
+155 LQLGMLWASVD

-172 QLLLAIEYLEAGAF
+172 QLLLAIEYLETGAF

-217 RSRAKLIQALEP
+217 QSRAQLIKALEP
-229 LLTQFPDD
+229 LFTQFPDD
-237 DSLALARVQL
+237 DSLALAQVQL

-260 LDTARSQVM
+260 LDTARSQVT
-269 QIAGTVLLETQ
+269 QTAGTVLLETQ

-299 KVFDTDPILRANLA
+299 KVFDTDPILRASLA
-313 RLYVSQEKFDDA
+313 RLYISQDKFDDA

-349 YLEIEEYGEA
+349 HLEIEEYGEA
-359 ESLFQRLNDS
+359 ESLFQRLIDS

-383 FERQGQLER
+383 FEQQGQLER

-417 SIALGRVDAAHDW
+417 SIALGAVDAAHDW

-459 AKAKQLIDRSLNR
+459 AKAKQLLDRSLNR

-491 DLDSSEADLRS
+491 DLASSEADLRS

-577 DPEVASHMGEILWV
+577 DPEVASHMGEILWM

-605 LEDAPGDPL
+605 LEGAPDDPL

-621 LQTQA
+621 LQTQT
-626 SQDESG
+626 SEDESE

>member
-1 MIFCRKKPLAHRR
+1 MIFSRKQPLA
-14 VDKRVNTRVHKTE
+14 
-27 FKRAHESAQ
+27 
-36 AKPLEKARATEAFRL
+36 EKACATEAFRL
-51 AALAFFAVMASC
+51 AAFAFFAVLASC
-63 TSLPEPDITAQTE
+63 TSLPKPEIMAQPE
-76 SSLPELVFEP
+76 SSLPEPVSEP
-86 ASEAEPTQEYGAF
+86 ASEAEPNQEYGAF

-106 AIAGELEANSGD
+106 AIVGELEANSGD

-146 SITNDTNAL
+146 SIANDTNAL

-217 RSRAKLIQALEP
+217 QSRAQLIKALEP
-229 LLTQFPDD
+229 LLIQFPDD
-237 DSLALARVQL
+237 DSLALAQVQL

-260 LDTARSQVM
+260 LDTARAQVT
-269 QIAGTVLLETQ
+269 QTAGTVLLETQ

-299 KVFDTDPILRANLA
+299 RVFDTDPILRASLA
-313 RLYVSQEKFDDA
+313 RLYISQDKFDDA

-349 YLEIEEYGEA
+349 HLEIEEYGEA
-359 ESLFQRLNDS
+359 ESLFQRLIDS

-417 SIALGRVDAAHDW
+417 SIALGAVDAAHDW

-459 AKAKQLIDRSLNR
+459 AKAKQLLDRSLNR

-491 DLDSSEADLRS
+491 DLASSEADLRS

-577 DPEVASHMGEILWV
+577 DPEVASHMGEILWM

-605 LEDAPGDPL
+605 LEGAPDDPL

-626 SQDESG
+626 SEDESE

>member
-1 MIFCRKKPLAHRR
+1 MIFPRKQLLA
-14 VDKRVNTRVHKTE
+14 
-27 FKRAHESAQ
+27 
-36 AKPLEKARATEAFRL
+36 EKARATETFRL
-51 AALAFFAVMASC
+51 ATLAFFAVMASC
-63 TSLPEPDITAQTE
+63 TSLPEPDRTAQPE
-76 SSLPELVFEP
+76 SSLPELISEP
-86 ASEAEPTQEYGAF
+86 ASEAGPNQEYGAF

-106 AIAGELEANSGD
+106 AIVGELEVNSGD

-146 SITNDTNAL
+146 SIANDSNAL
-155 LQLGLVWASVD
+155 LQLGMLWASVD

-172 QLLLAIEYLEAGAF
+172 QLLLAIEYLETGVF

-205 SALSSRTGQLNP
+205 SALSSRTSQLNP
-217 RSRAKLIQALEP
+217 QSRAQLIQELEP

-237 DSLALARVQL
+237 DSLALAQVQL

-260 LDTARSQVM
+260 LDTARSQVT
-269 QIAGTVLLETQ
+269 QTAGTVLLETQ

-299 KVFDTDPILRANLA
+299 KIFDTDPILRASLA
-313 RLYVSQEKFDDA
+313 RLYISQEKFDDA

-333 AQDAENWE
+333 AQDAENGE

-359 ESLFQRLNDS
+359 ESLFQHLIDS

-459 AKAKQLIDRSLNR
+459 AKAKQLLDRSLNR

-477 DLLFARVIYFDSIK
+477 DLLFARVIYFDSIR
-491 DLDSSEADLRS
+491 DLASSEADLRS

-534 LESAIALN
+534 LENAIALN

-562 EDALQNIRRA
+562 EEALQNIRRA

-577 DPEVASHMGEILWV
+577 DPEVASHMGEILWM
-591 MGRRDEALAVWQRA
+591 MGRRDEALAVWRRA
-605 LEDAPGDPL
+605 LEDAPDDPL

-621 LQTQA
+621 LQNQV
-626 SQDESG
+626 SKDKSE

>member
-1 MIFCRKKPLAHRR
+1 MIFSRKQPLA
-14 VDKRVNTRVHKTE
+14 
-27 FKRAHESAQ
+27 
-36 AKPLEKARATEAFRL
+36 EKACATEAFRL
-51 AALAFFAVMASC
+51 AAFAFFAVMASC
-63 TSLPEPDITAQTE
+63 TSLPEPEIMAQPE
-76 SSLPELVFEP
+76 SSLPKLVSEP
-86 ASEAEPTQEYGAF
+86 ASEAEPNQEYGAF

-106 AIAGELEANSGD
+106 AIVGELEANSGD

-146 SITNDTNAL
+146 SIANDTNAL

-217 RSRAKLIQALEP
+217 QSRAQLIKALEP
-229 LLTQFPDD
+229 LFTQFPDD
-237 DSLALARVQL
+237 DSLALAQVQL

-260 LDTARSQVM
+260 LDTARAQVT
-269 QIAGTVLLETQ
+269 QTAGTVLLETQ

-299 KVFDTDPILRANLA
+299 KVFDTDPILRASLA
-313 RLYVSQEKFDDA
+313 RLYISQDKFDDA
-325 LEQYAILI
+325 LEQYTILI

-349 YLEIEEYGEA
+349 HLEIEEYGEA
-359 ESLFQRLNDS
+359 ESLFQRLIVS

-417 SIALGRVDAAHDW
+417 SIALGAVDAAHDW

-445 INMEAQLLQQAGLP
+445 INMEAQLLQQASLP
-459 AKAKQLIDRSLNR
+459 AKAKQLLDRSLNR

-491 DLDSSEADLRS
+491 DLASSEADLRS

-577 DPEVASHMGEILWV
+577 DPEVASHMGEILWM

-605 LEDAPGDPL
+605 LEGAPDDPL

-626 SQDESG
+626 SEDESE

>member
-1 MIFCRKKPLAHRR
+1 MIFSRKQPLA
-14 VDKRVNTRVHKTE
+14 
-27 FKRAHESAQ
+27 
-36 AKPLEKARATEAFRL
+36 EKACATEAFRL
-51 AALAFFAVMASC
+51 AAFAFFAVMASC
-63 TSLPEPDITAQTE
+63 TSLPEPEIMAQPE
-76 SSLPELVFEP
+76 SSLPKLVSEP
-86 ASEAEPTQEYGAF
+86 ASEAEPNQEYGAF

-106 AIAGELEANSGD
+106 AIVGELEANSGD

-146 SITNDTNAL
+146 SIANDTNAL

-217 RSRAKLIQALEP
+217 QSRAQLIKALEP
-229 LLTQFPDD
+229 LFTQFPDD
-237 DSLALARVQL
+237 DSLALAQVQL

-260 LDTARSQVM
+260 LDTARAQVT
-269 QIAGTVLLETQ
+269 QTAGTVLLETQ

-299 KVFDTDPILRANLA
+299 KVFDTDPILRASLA
-313 RLYVSQEKFDDA
+313 RLYISQDKFDDA
-325 LEQYAILI
+325 LEQYTILI

-349 YLEIEEYGEA
+349 HLEIEEYGEA
-359 ESLFQRLNDS
+359 ESLFQRLIVS

-404 NNFLGAQQQATRL
+404 KDFLGAQQQATRL
-417 SIALGRVDAAHDW
+417 SIALGAVDAAHDW

-459 AKAKQLIDRSLNR
+459 AKAKQLLDRSLNR

-491 DLDSSEADLRS
+491 DLASSEADLRS

-577 DPEVASHMGEILWV
+577 DPEVASHMGEILWM

-605 LEDAPGDPL
+605 LEGAPDDPL

-626 SQDESG
+626 SEDESE

>member
-1 MIFCRKKPLAHRR
+1 MIFSRKQPLA
-14 VDKRVNTRVHKTE
+14 
-27 FKRAHESAQ
+27 
-36 AKPLEKARATEAFRL
+36 EKACATEAFRL
-51 AALAFFAVMASC
+51 AAFAFFAVLASC
-63 TSLPEPDITAQTE
+63 TSLPKPEIMAQPE
-76 SSLPELVFEP
+76 SSLPDLVSEP
-86 ASEAEPTQEYGAF
+86 ASEAEPNQEYGAF

-106 AIAGELEANSGD
+106 AIVGELEANSGD

-146 SITNDTNAL
+146 SIANDTNAL

-217 RSRAKLIQALEP
+217 QSRALLIKALEP

-237 DSLALARVQL
+237 DSLALAQVQL

-260 LDTARSQVM
+260 LDTARAQVT
-269 QIAGTVLLETQ
+269 QTAGTVLLETQ

-299 KVFDTDPILRANLA
+299 KVFDTDPILRASLA
-313 RLYVSQEKFDDA
+313 RLYISQDKFDDA
-325 LEQYAILI
+325 LGQYAILI

-349 YLEIEEYGEA
+349 HLEIEEYGEA
-359 ESLFQRLNDS
+359 ESLFQRLIDS

-417 SIALGRVDAAHDW
+417 SIALGAVDAAHDW

-459 AKAKQLIDRSLNR
+459 AKAKQLLDRSLNR

-491 DLDSSEADLRS
+491 DLASSEADLRS

-562 EDALQNIRRA
+562 EEALQNIRRA

-577 DPEVASHMGEILWV
+577 DPEVASHMGEILWM

-605 LEDAPGDPL
+605 LEGAPDDPL

-626 SQDESG
+626 SEDESE

>member
-1 MIFCRKKPLAHRR
+1 MIFSRKQPLA
-14 VDKRVNTRVHKTE
+14 
-27 FKRAHESAQ
+27 
-36 AKPLEKARATEAFRL
+36 EKACATEAFRL
-51 AALAFFAVMASC
+51 AAFAFFAVMASC
-63 TSLPEPDITAQTE
+63 TSLPEPEIMAQPE
-76 SSLPELVFEP
+76 SSLPKLVSEP
-86 ASEAEPTQEYGAF
+86 ASEAEPNQEYGAF

-106 AIAGELEANSGD
+106 AIVGELEANSGD

-146 SITNDTNAL
+146 SIANDTNAL

-217 RSRAKLIQALEP
+217 QSRAQLIKALEP
-229 LLTQFPDD
+229 LFTQFPDD
-237 DSLALARVQL
+237 DSLALAQVQL

-260 LDTARSQVM
+260 LDTARAQVT
-269 QIAGTVLLETQ
+269 QTAGTVLLETQ

-299 KVFDTDPILRANLA
+299 KVFDTDPILRASLA
-313 RLYVSQEKFDDA
+313 RLYISQDKFDDA
-325 LEQYAILI
+325 LEQYTILI

-349 YLEIEEYGEA
+349 HLEIEEYGEA
-359 ESLFQRLNDS
+359 ESLFQRLIVS

-417 SIALGRVDAAHDW
+417 SIALGAVDAAHDW

-445 INMEAQLLQQAGLP
+445 VNMEAQLLLQASLP
-459 AKAKQLIDRSLNR
+459 AKAKQLLDRSLNR

-491 DLDSSEADLRS
+491 DLASSEADLRS

-577 DPEVASHMGEILWV
+577 DPEVASHMGEILWM

-605 LEDAPGDPL
+605 LEGAPDDPL

-626 SQDESG
+626 SEDESE

>member
-1 MIFCRKKPLAHRR
+1 MIFSRKQPLA
-14 VDKRVNTRVHKTE
+14 
-27 FKRAHESAQ
+27 
-36 AKPLEKARATEAFRL
+36 EKACATEAFRL
-51 AALAFFAVMASC
+51 AAFAFFAVMASC
-63 TSLPEPDITAQTE
+63 TSLPEPEIMAQPE
-76 SSLPELVFEP
+76 SSLPKLVSEP
-86 ASEAEPTQEYGAF
+86 ASEAEPNQEYGAF

-106 AIAGELEANSGD
+106 AIVGELEANSGD

-146 SITNDTNAL
+146 SIANDTNAL

-217 RSRAKLIQALEP
+217 QSRAQLIKALEP
-229 LLTQFPDD
+229 LFTQFPDD
-237 DSLALARVQL
+237 DSLALAQVQL

-260 LDTARSQVM
+260 LDTARARVTQT
-269 QIAGTVLLETQ
+269 AGTVLLETQ

-299 KVFDTDPILRANLA
+299 KVFDTDPILRASLA
-313 RLYVSQEKFDDA
+313 RLYISQGKFDDA

-349 YLEIEEYGEA
+349 HLEIEEYGEA
-359 ESLFQRLNDS
+359 ESLFQRLIVS

-417 SIALGRVDAAHDW
+417 SIALGAVDAAHDW

-459 AKAKQLIDRSLNR
+459 AKAKQLLDRSLNR

-491 DLDSSEADLRS
+491 DLASSEADLRS

-577 DPEVASHMGEILWV
+577 DPEVASHMGEILWM

-605 LEDAPGDPL
+605 LEGAPDDPL

-626 SQDESG
+626 SEDESE

>member
-1 MIFCRKKPLAHRR
+1 
-14 VDKRVNTRVHKTE
+14 
-27 FKRAHESAQ
+27 
-36 AKPLEKARATEAFRL
+36 
-51 AALAFFAVMASC
+51 
-63 TSLPEPDITAQTE
+63 
-76 SSLPELVFEP
+76 
-86 ASEAEPTQEYGAF
+86 
-99 TEEQLYR
+99 
-106 AIAGELEANSGD
+106 
-118 IAAAGDSYLDLAL
+118 
-131 GTKDL
+131 
-136 GVILRAVQFA
+136 
-146 SITNDTNAL
+146 
-155 LQLGLVWASVD
+155 
-166 PTDPQP
+166 
-172 QLLLAIEYLEAGAF
+172 
-186 DRAIPRMARV
+186 
-196 LELGGSIDF
+196 
-205 SALSSRTGQLNP
+205 
-217 RSRAKLIQALEP
+217 
-229 LLTQFPDD
+229 
-237 DSLALARVQL
+237 
-247 LAQSGEYDAALTA
+247 
-260 LDTARSQVM
+260 
-269 QIAGTVLLETQ
+269 
-280 ILQNMGRADDAAR
+280 
-293 VMRAGV
+293 MRAGV
-299 KVFDTDPILRANLA
+299 KVFDTDPILRASLA
-313 RLYVSQEKFDDA
+313 RLYISQDKFDDA

-349 YLEIEEYGEA
+349 HLEIEEYGEA
-359 ESLFQRLNDS
+359 ESLFQRLIDS

-417 SIALGRVDAAHDW
+417 SIALGAVDAAHDW

-459 AKAKQLIDRSLNR
+459 AKAKQLLDRSLNR

-491 DLDSSEADLRS
+491 DLASSEADLRS

-577 DPEVASHMGEILWV
+577 DPEVASHMGEILWM

-605 LEDAPGDPL
+605 LEGAPDDPL

-626 SQDESG
+626 SEDESE

>member
-1 MIFCRKKPLAHRR
+1 MIFSRKQPLA
-14 VDKRVNTRVHKTE
+14 
-27 FKRAHESAQ
+27 
-36 AKPLEKARATEAFRL
+36 EKACATEAFRL
-51 AALAFFAVMASC
+51 AAFAFFAVMASC
-63 TSLPEPDITAQTE
+63 TSLPEPEIMAQPE
-76 SSLPELVFEP
+76 SSLPKLVSEP
-86 ASEAEPTQEYGAF
+86 ASEAEPNQEYGAF

-106 AIAGELEANSGD
+106 AIVGELEANSGD

-146 SITNDTNAL
+146 SIANDTNAL

-217 RSRAKLIQALEP
+217 QSRAQLIKALEP
-229 LLTQFPDD
+229 LFTQFPDD
-237 DSLALARVQL
+237 DSLALTQVQL

-260 LDTARSQVM
+260 LDTARAQVT
-269 QIAGTVLLETQ
+269 QTAGTVLLETQ

-299 KVFDTDPILRANLA
+299 KVFDTDPILRASLA
-313 RLYVSQEKFDDA
+313 RLYISQDKFDDA

-349 YLEIEEYGEA
+349 HLEIEEYGEA
-359 ESLFQRLNDS
+359 ESLFQRLIVS

-417 SIALGRVDAAHDW
+417 SIALGAVDAAHDW

-459 AKAKQLIDRSLNR
+459 AKAKQLLDRSLNR

-491 DLDSSEADLRS
+491 DLASSEADLRS

-577 DPEVASHMGEILWV
+577 DPEVASHMGEILWM

-605 LEDAPGDPL
+605 LEGAPDDPL

-626 SQDESG
+626 SEDESE

>member
-1 MIFCRKKPLAHRR
+1 MIFSRKQPLA
-14 VDKRVNTRVHKTE
+14 
-27 FKRAHESAQ
+27 
-36 AKPLEKARATEAFRL
+36 EKACATEAFRL
-51 AALAFFAVMASC
+51 AAFAFFAVMASC
-63 TSLPEPDITAQTE
+63 TSLPEPEIMAQPE
-76 SSLPELVFEP
+76 SSLPKLVSEP
-86 ASEAEPTQEYGAF
+86 ASEAEPNQEYGAF

-106 AIAGELEANSGD
+106 AIVGELKANSGD

-146 SITNDTNAL
+146 SIANDTNAL

-205 SALSSRTGQLNP
+205 SALSSRTGQLDP
-217 RSRAKLIQALEP
+217 QSRAQLIMALEP

-237 DSLALARVQL
+237 DSLALAQVQL

-260 LDTARSQVM
+260 LDTARAQVT
-269 QIAGTVLLETQ
+269 QTAGTVLLETQ

-299 KVFDTDPILRANLA
+299 KVFDTDPILRASLA
-313 RLYVSQEKFDDA
+313 RLYISQDKFDDA

-349 YLEIEEYGEA
+349 HLEIEEYGEA
-359 ESLFQRLNDS
+359 ESLFQRLIVS

-392 AIDNYRLVSIGT
+392 AIDNYRLVSVGT

-417 SIALGRVDAAHDW
+417 SIALGAVDAAHDW

-459 AKAKQLIDRSLNR
+459 AKAKQLLDRSLNR

-491 DLDSSEADLRS
+491 DLASSEADLRS

-577 DPEVASHMGEILWV
+577 DPEVASHMGEILWM

-605 LEDAPGDPL
+605 LEGAPDDPL

-626 SQDESG
+626 SEDESE

>member
-1 MIFCRKKPLAHRR
+1 MIFSRKQPLA
-14 VDKRVNTRVHKTE
+14 
-27 FKRAHESAQ
+27 
-36 AKPLEKARATEAFRL
+36 EKACATEAFRL
-51 AALAFFAVMASC
+51 AAFAFFAVMASC
-63 TSLPEPDITAQTE
+63 TSLPEPEIMAQPE
-76 SSLPELVFEP
+76 SSLPKLVSEP
-86 ASEAEPTQEYGAF
+86 ASEAEPNQEYGAF

-106 AIAGELEANSGD
+106 AIVGELEANSGD

-146 SITNDTNAL
+146 SIANDTNAL

-217 RSRAKLIQALEP
+217 QSRAQLIKALEP
-229 LLTQFPDD
+229 LFTQFPDD
-237 DSLALARVQL
+237 DSLALTQVQL

-260 LDTARSQVM
+260 LDTARAQVT
-269 QIAGTVLLETQ
+269 QTAGTVLLETQ

-299 KVFDTDPILRANLA
+299 KVFDTDPILRASLA
-313 RLYVSQEKFDDA
+313 RLYISQDKFDDA
-325 LEQYAILI
+325 LEQYTILI

-349 YLEIEEYGEA
+349 HLEIEEYGEA
-359 ESLFQRLNDS
+359 ESLFQRLIVS

-417 SIALGRVDAAHDW
+417 SIALGAVDAAHDW

-459 AKAKQLIDRSLNR
+459 AKAKQLLDRSLNR

-491 DLDSSEADLRS
+491 DLASSEADLRS

-577 DPEVASHMGEILWV
+577 DPEVASHMGEILWM

-605 LEDAPGDPL
+605 LEGAPDDPL

-626 SQDESG
+626 SEDESE

>member
-1 MIFCRKKPLAHRR
+1 MIFSRKQPLA
-14 VDKRVNTRVHKTE
+14 
-27 FKRAHESAQ
+27 
-36 AKPLEKARATEAFRL
+36 EKACATEAFRL
-51 AALAFFAVMASC
+51 AAFAFFAVMASC
-63 TSLPEPDITAQTE
+63 TSLPEPEIMAQPE
-76 SSLPELVFEP
+76 SSLPKLVSEP
-86 ASEAEPTQEYGAF
+86 ASEAEPNQEYGAF

-106 AIAGELEANSGD
+106 AIVGELEANSGD

-146 SITNDTNAL
+146 SIANDTNAL

-217 RSRAKLIQALEP
+217 QSRAQLIKALEP
-229 LLTQFPDD
+229 LFTQFPDD
-237 DSLALARVQL
+237 DSLALTQVQL

-260 LDTARSQVM
+260 LDTARAQVT
-269 QIAGTVLLETQ
+269 QTAGTVLLETQ

-299 KVFDTDPILRANLA
+299 KVFDTDPILRASLA
-313 RLYVSQEKFDDA
+313 RLYISQDKFDDA
-325 LEQYAILI
+325 LEQYTILI

-349 YLEIEEYGEA
+349 HLEIEEYGEA
-359 ESLFQRLNDS
+359 ESLFQRLIVS

-417 SIALGRVDAAHDW
+417 SIALGAVDAAHDW

-459 AKAKQLIDRSLNR
+459 AKAKQLLDRSLNR

-491 DLDSSEADLRS
+491 DLASSEADLRS

-577 DPEVASHMGEILWV
+577 DPEVASHMGEILWM

-605 LEDAPGDPL
+605 LEGAPDDPL

-621 LQTQA
+621 LQNQV
-626 SQDESG
+626 SKDKSE